1 MNMDNYWFNAIYS
14 LAPTVL
20 VGLIFLVIMRSIIK
34 ADSQERK
41 VKKRIEEEE
50 RARLAAR
57 LGTSTDTRE
66 SEK

>member
-57 LGTSTDTRE
+57 LSTKTSE

>member
-1 MNMDNYWFNAIYS
+1 
-14 LAPTVL
+14 
-20 VGLIFLVIMRSIIK
+20 MRSIIK

-57 LGTSTDTRE
+57 LGTETSE

>member
-57 LGTSTDTRE
+57 LGTKTSE

>member
-57 LGTSTDTRE
+57 LDTDTSE

>member
-57 LGTSTDTRE
+57 LGTETSE